1 MADIIAQQIVNGTV
15 QQLPGG
21 MALNA
26 FFDSP
31 APILGVIGIPWWVLF
46 CVGAFLILIV
56 WPNIYWIR
64 RMAFLRPVKGYRDTL
79 KKATQ
84 EDVQTWVLGKTMK
97 LTIEMLRYVDGV
109 LSFYTKTR
117 IPKWHHN
124 TRQSVMH
131 CGGLPALLVSD
142 DFDQTRD
149 IVSEIAICHAADTY
163 NQWLKPV
170 EEVFSAIENGNIADL
185 EKYVDKGKLEEIR
198 EALAK
203 VGGCDIKEIKPITS
217 YSEYEKCGQK
227 FLRILWPKGIP
238 VPSYSIYNPTKFS
251 RYFPKGRSAGLQG
264 RILIR
269 ESRELKE
276 DMPKPDWKEKL
287 IQMGAI
293 VVISLFLLVVAW
305 MAPLGMPHAALVIP
319 LVMP

>member
-1 MADIIAQQIVNGTV
+1 MADIIAQQIVNGTI
-15 QQLPGG
+15 QQIPQG
-21 MALNA
+21 MALNS

-31 APILGVIGIPWWVLF
+31 APILGVLGIPWWVPITAL
-46 CVGAFLILIV
+46 AFLIEIG
-56 WPNIYWIR
+56 WPNIHWF
-64 RMAFLRPVKGYRDTL
+64 MKLAWMRPVKGYRDTL
-79 KKATQ
+79 KQATK
-84 EDVQTWVLGKTMK
+84 EDVQTWVLEKTMK

-109 LSFYTKTR
+109 LSYYSKLR
-117 IPKWHHN
+117 IQKWLHT

-142 DFDQTRD
+142 DYDRSRD
-149 IVSEIAICHAADTY
+149 IVSEIALCEAADTY
-163 NQWLKPV
+163 NHWLKPV

-185 EKYVDKGKLEEIR
+185 AKYVDRGKLEEIR

-251 RYFPKGRSAGLQG
+251 RYFPRGRSAGLRG
-264 RILIR
+264 RVLIR
-269 ESRELKE
+269 ESRELQE
-276 DMPKPDWKEKL
+276 DLPKPDWKEKL

-305 MAPLGMPHAALVIP
+305 MAPLGMPHA
-319 LVMP
+319 